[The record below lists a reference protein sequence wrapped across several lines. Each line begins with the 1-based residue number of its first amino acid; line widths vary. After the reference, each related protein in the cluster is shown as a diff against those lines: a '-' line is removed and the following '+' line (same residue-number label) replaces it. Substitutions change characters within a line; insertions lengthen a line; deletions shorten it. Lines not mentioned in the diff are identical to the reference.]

1 MSTQLATFTK
11 AQKAAAIL
19 VAMGKPS
26 AAKLLKFF
34 KQEELKALI
43 GAARL
48 LRTIP
53 QAELEKIVA
62 EFEAEFTEGAGLL
75 DSSDKMDTL
84 VSEHLSP
91 EEMNALMGKNQAKAG
106 VEGKSV
112 WEQLEALDPERIRG
126 FLANEHPQTIAL
138 VLSKLPPAV
147 SAKVVL
153 MLDKPVRGEVVKRM
167 VSLGPIPPTALRIIE
182 NRLRAQ
188 LAADSGAKDISAG
201 HTRVAS
207 LLNEMDKDALD
218 EVMEDL
224 EAAGSSDVAAIRARL
239 FSFEDIAQLNQRSRV
254 ALFDGLPTEIVT
266 LALRNAPADLTEA
279 VLSAIGARTRRM
291 IEAELSA
298 GAAGVSADAILKAR
312 KDIASTALR
321 MSGEGAIELPSLQQ
335 AA

>member
-1 MSTQLATFTK
+1 MNQLASFTK

-19 VAMGKPS
+19 VAMGKSS

-91 EEMNALMGKNQAKAG
+91 EEMNALMGKGQAKSG
-106 VEGKSV
+106 GEGQSV
-112 WEQLEALDPERIRG
+112 WEQLETLEPERIG
-126 FLANEHPQTIAL
+126 SFLANEHPQTIAL
-138 VLSKLPPAV
+138 VLSKLQPSLA
-147 SAKVVL
+147 AKIVL
-153 MLDKPVRGEVVKRM
+153 LLAKPIRGEVVKRM
-167 VSLGPIPPTALRIIE
+167 VSIGPIAPAALRIIE

-188 LAADSGAKDISAG
+188 LGGDSGGKDVSAG
-201 HTRVAS
+201 QTRVAS
-207 LLNEMDKDALD
+207 LLNELDKDALD

-224 EAAGSSDVAAIRARL
+224 AAAGSNDVAAIRARL

-254 ALFDGLPTEIVT
+254 ALFDGISTEMVT
-266 LALRNAPADLTEA
+266 LALRGAPAALTEA
-279 VLSAIGARTRRM
+279 VLSAIGARSRRM
-291 IEAELSA
+291 IEAELSS
-298 GAAGVSADAILKAR
+298 GADGVSTDAITKAR
-312 KDIASTALR
+312 KEIASTALA
-321 MSGEGAIELPSLQQ
+321 MSQQGKIELPSLQQ